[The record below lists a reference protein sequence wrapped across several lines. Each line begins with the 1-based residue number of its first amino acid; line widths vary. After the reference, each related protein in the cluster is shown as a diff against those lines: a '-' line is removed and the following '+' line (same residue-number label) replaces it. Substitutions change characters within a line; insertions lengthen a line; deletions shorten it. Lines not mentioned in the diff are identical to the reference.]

1 MCQVTGRRG
10 KRGGGPSPD
19 GQPPHQRWAALS
31 RAASDGSS
39 PAGQPPFPLQ
49 PQQQGAAPGEAPP
62 VMPKITED
70 QSDAQKLPEDE
81 VMTESE
87 VAARGDVTMEQ
98 GASEQLGE
106 ASGQPAI
113 GIAESGRAPSFSPF
127 SVAPPAGEST
137 SDSDTESDESRDK
150 QVGLAAHPLARIHTE
165 ALICEED

>member
-39 PAGQPPFPLQ
+39 PAGQPPFLPLQ
-49 PQQQGAAPGEAPP
+49 PQQQGPAPGEAPP

-98 GASEQLGE
+98 GASGQLGE
-106 ASGQPAI
+106 ASGQPAV

-150 QVGLAAHPLARIHTE
+150 QVGENCCTPSCSHPHRGTDL
-165 ALICEED
+165 